1 MKKTA
6 LLLGAILLTA
16 TAGARTF
23 DEIKASGTIK
33 IATEGAFKPF
43 NYFEGK
49 KLTGFEVEVGDA
61 IAKKLGL
68 KVQWIT
74 QPFDSL
80 IIGVTQNRYDF
91 AIASHGINEERAKVV
106 DFTDPHYCTGGQIVS
121 KSPNIK
127 TAAQLNGKRVAV
139 QVGTS
144 YLSNVQKVKG
154 VKVKTFPKDTDAVA
168 ALVAGTVD
176 AWVSDKFVVLDAQKA
191 NPKVKWQLGDLL
203 FQEKIAMVVNKGND
217 SVTEALNGALADII
231 KDGTYAK
238 ISKKYFNADVRC
250 K

>member
-1 MKKTA
+1 MKKFA
-6 LLLGAILLTA
+6 VLLGAVLLAA
-16 TAGARTF
+16 TAQARTF
-23 DEIKASGTIK
+23 EEIKAAGTIK

-91 AIASHGINEERAKVV
+91 AIASHGINEERMKVV
-106 DFTDPHYCTGGQIVS
+106 DFSDPHYCTGGQIIS
-121 KSPNIK
+121 KNPGIK

-154 VKVKTFPKDTDAVA
+154 VKLKTFQKDTDAVQS
-168 ALVAGTVD
+168 LIAGTVD
-176 AWVSDKFVVLDAQKA
+176 AWVTDKFVALDAKKA
-191 NPKVKWQLGDLL
+191 NPTIKWQMGNML

-217 SVTEALNGALADII
+217 TVTEALNGALADIL
-231 KDGTYAK
+231 KDGSYAK
-238 ISKKYFNADVRC
+238 ISKKYFGLDVRC